1 MPSILSKSISEDF
14 ENERRGLSIARLIH
28 TARDER
34 LAADERRE
42 AVRDVRLPLSDLL
55 YLTTKAAD
63 GEVRTAARKVLE
75 ERVVEG
81 FQKEARLSLTY
92 LFENCERLGM
102 TVSASDVRVALDKAV
117 RKV

>member
-1 MPSILSKSISEDF
+1 MSSILSKSISETF
-14 ENERRGLSIARLIH
+14 VNERRGLSIARLIH

-34 LAADERRE
+34 LTADERKP

-63 GEVRTAARKVLE
+63 EDVRTTARKVVE

-81 FQKEARLSLTY
+81 FSKEARAALTY
-92 LFENCERLGM
+92 LFENSTRLGM
-102 TVSASDVRVALDKAV
+102 TVSASDVRMALDKAV
-117 RKV
+117 ERV

>member
-1 MPSILSKSISEDF
+1 MSSILSKSISEDF
-14 ENERRGLSIARLIH
+14 ENDRRGLSIARLIH

-34 LAADERRE
+34 LTADERKP

-55 YLTTKAAD
+55 YLMTKAVD
-63 GEVRTAARKVLE
+63 GDVRTAARKVLE

-81 FQKEARLSLTY
+81 FSKEARAALTY
-92 LFENCERLGM
+92 LFENSTGLGM
-102 TVSASDVRVALDKAV
+102 TVSASDVREALDKAV